1 MKKVLTFWLG
11 CFLLSAL
18 PTLAQNLALNKNSYA
33 STTQQ
38 ASANAFDGNGNTR
51 WESAASD
58 PQYVIV
64 DLGSV
69 QTIDRI
75 RLTWE
80 NAYGKDFTL
89 AVSNVTAAPSNATWS
104 NVTGGT
110 WTTVKTVTGNNTT
123 NNEYPNLATSGRY
136 VRMYGT
142 ARATGYG
149 YSLFEFEVFNYSYN
163 TANNLALSKPATA
176 SGTEGNFV
184 AKQAFDNDNSTRWS
198 SSFADNQWVYVDLQG
213 QGSIQKVYLSWETAY
228 GKDFRIEV
236 SNDASTWKT
245 VSTVTGNTLHY
256 NEISFSPAVSGRY
269 VRMYGVARGTGYGF
283 SLYEFQVYGTLA
295 PLTAP
300 LPVSLAVFSAATKAS
315 GVALRWITAS
325 EQNNAG
331 FEVQRSANGHDYTPL
346 TWVKG
351 AGNTVA
357 ISTYAYLDAA
367 PLATTAYY
375 RLRQVDFDGKAT
387 YSAVVSVVPAAV
399 AAVAQARPSAYPNP
413 ATGQTTL
420 TWQASTAGPARLTL
434 CSATGQVLHTELL
447 ATQAGPN
454 AQPLD
459 LSAYPA
465 GSYLLTIVAAGEAP
479 RHTRL
484 EVR

>member
-1 MKKVLTFWLG
+1 MKKVQILWLG
-11 CFLLSAL
+11 FLLLLAL
-18 PTLAQNLALNKNSYA
+18 PSLAQNLALNKASYA
-33 STTQQ
+33 SSAGQP
-38 ASANAFDGNGNTR
+38 AANAFDGNGNTR
-51 WESAASD
+51 WESAFSD
-58 PQYVIV
+58 PQYIIV

-89 AVSNVTAAPSNATWS
+89 AVSTVTAAPSNATWS
-104 NVTGGT
+104 NVTGGS

-123 NNEYPNLATSGRY
+123 SNEYPNLAASGRY
-136 VRMYGT
+136 VRLYGT

-149 YSLFEFEVFNYSYN
+149 YSLYEFEVFNYSYN
-163 TANNLALSKPATA
+163 TANNLALKKPAFA
-176 SGTEGNFV
+176 SSTEGSYV
-184 AKQAFDNDNSTRWS
+184 AKQAFDNDNSTRWG

-236 SNDASTWKT
+236 SNDASTWTT
-245 VSTVTGNTLHY
+245 VSTTTGNTLHY

-269 VRMYGVARGTGYGF
+269 VRMYGAARGTGYGF
-283 SLYEFQVYGTLA
+283 SLYEFQVYGTLT

-300 LPVSLAVFSAATKAS
+300 LPVSLALFSASTQAR

-325 EQNNAG
+325 EQNNNG
-331 FEVQRSANGHDYTPL
+331 FEVQRSANGLDYATL
-346 TWVKG
+346 AFVKG
-351 AGNTVA
+351 AGN
-357 ISTYAYLDAA
+357 STAVTAYAYLDAT
-367 PLATTAYY
+367 PLAATAYY
-375 RLRQVDFDGKAT
+375 RLRQVDYNGKAT
-387 YSAVVSVVPAAV
+387 FSAVVSVAAV
-399 AAVAQARPSAYPNP
+399 AAAQRVQPSAYPNP
-413 ATGQTTL
+413 ATGSTTL
-420 TWQASTAGPARLTL
+420 AWPAASAGPVRLTL
-434 CSATGQVLHTELL
+434 CNAAGQVLHTELL
-447 ATQAGPN
+447 AAQAGSN
-454 AQPLD
+454 TQPLD

-465 GSYLLTIVAAGEAP
+465 GTYLLTLVAAGEAP